1 MAKPV
6 SMLCGLVLLFF
17 FGSAT
22 AVSHVAIELSSS
34 DGPKA
39 EVGLAEGE
47 SCPAFKASDQFGHE
61 QDNHAIAGKN
71 GTVLLFFR
79 SADW

>member
-1 MAKPV
+1 MAKTV
-6 SMLCGLVLLFF
+6 SVLYGLVLLFS

-22 AVSHVAIELSSS
+22 AVSHHAIEPSSS

-47 SCPAFKASDQFGHE
+47 SCPAFKANDQFGHE
-61 QDNHAIAGKN
+61 QDNRAVAGKN